1 MVKCILLCSLKEM
14 DTDEPFKKSSPC
26 DKSRPVS
33 LLQRLQDLKQ
43 ELTSQQEEDR
53 VCDLKLKCLLD
64 IVDA

>member
-1 MVKCILLCSLKEM
+1 MES
-14 DTDEPFKKSSPC
+14 DEPFKKSSPC
-26 DKSRPVS
+26 DKSRLVS

-64 IVDA
+64 IVDT